1 MRIIS
6 GIVMLTIA
14 LSVGC
19 GDSPSTQPT
28 ATPAKAQ
35 PTIREA
41 VGDQTTSPPTLTP
54 NMVPTAAS
62 VQAVTPTPTIDP
74 QVQAY
79 MEERRTE
86 ATKAAAPV
94 RAVAECTQQTEQYW
108 LDYVS
113 DKGRLPIFPADI
125 NECIKNQL
133 EGDMQ

>member
-1 MRIIS
+1 
-6 GIVMLTIA
+6 
-14 LSVGC
+14 
-19 GDSPSTQPT
+19 
-28 ATPAKAQ
+28 
-35 PTIREA
+35 
-41 VGDQTTSPPTLTP
+41 
-54 NMVPTAAS
+54 MVPTAAS